1 MAESHRCLIFH
12 RVMCRKCVACH
23 ENEPPCGISH
33 LTVTLKQLSHDA
45 IFCLHQGKEGAWLPR
60 FGGTG
65 QWSRLCLGHRVWE
78 ARKPTVISR
87 CKWSCLPLLQ
97 TVDLTAGCCM
107 RRGTSTD
114 RLCMFDR
121 IGA

>member
-87 CKWSCLPLLQ
+87 CNGPVCLAADGRPDGGMLHAKRNEHGSLVHVRQ
-97 TVDLTAGCCM
+97 
-107 RRGTSTD
+107 
-114 RLCMFDR
+114 